1 MSENIDN
8 ILKRSFNASLSRMII
23 ASLNVDFIGYEERL
37 KQAFETVDKVGDV
50 GLQAS
55 MYMDLHDQV
64 THESENLQ
72 RWLAEE
78 GAYPPSEKPPKVVK
92 TLSL

>member
-1 MSENIDN
+1 MSENIDD
-8 ILKRSFNASLSRMII
+8 ILKQSFDLSLTLMSI
-23 ASLNVDFIGYEERL
+23 ASLNVDFREYEECL
-37 KQAFETVDKVGDV
+37 KQAFETVDEVGDV
-50 GLQAS
+50 GLQGS

-64 THESENLQ
+64 THESEHLQ
-72 RWLAEE
+72 SWLAEE